1 MAFRY
6 PAAWLDELRSRADI
20 VNLISGYVALKK
32 DGKNYKGLCP
42 FHNEKT
48 ASFFVSDDPARYHCF
63 GCKASGDAIT
73 FVREM
78 EHLDFQESIRF
89 LADRCGLPLPEM
101 EVTAE
106 DERKKTVRER
116 NLAAN
121 LEAAHFFHESL
132 FQPIGAPM
140 LEYFRKRGLSDSVIR
155 KFGLGA
161 DPGWDLLLKHMTSL
175 GYTEDELQLFGLIT
189 VKEAEPASEDSPGRP
204 KRVFDMFHN
213 RAIFPI
219 IDQFGKVLA
228 FGGRVMDNG
237 QPKYLNTS
245 DTPVFNKRNGIYAA
259 NLLKKE
265 RNLDRVI
272 LVEGYMDVVSLTQFG
287 IKGVCATLGT
297 ALTQEQARLMHR
309 FAPKIYLGYDGDGAG
324 QKAILRGLEI
334 METEG
339 IPVRVL
345 DFPEKLDPDEY
356 IRKYGPEKFMALP
369 AISAEAYRMR
379 RMKDSFDMSK
389 EEGRTDYAKAC
400 AKLMTGL
407 EPVEKE
413 NLLKDLMIQTGFS
426 REVLEAQI
434 QTSAPATS
442 TNRDPGMPQPSVTRS
457 APSKLTRVKTDPIT
471 DEGKISQQM
480 LIAYAVS
487 GKLPPGIVDES
498 DFSDDF
504 LAYVWRGLEKGDSI
518 STIFEKCEDQEAVA
532 SVSEEIMKQKRVENT
547 TDDVITMANDCVNRL
562 RRRKLEK
569 RLKEIT
575 NEISTCTPE
584 RKKEIMT
591 ETMTLTARLKQ
602 LKGN

>member
-1 MAFRY
+1 MALRY
-6 PAAWLDELRSRADI
+6 PASWLDELRSRADI
-20 VNLISGYVALKK
+20 INLISGYVALKK

-48 ASFFVSDDPARYHCF
+48 ASFYVSENPARYYCF
-63 GCKASGDAIT
+63 GCKASGDAIS

-106 DERKKTVRER
+106 DERKKTLRER

-121 LEAAHFFHESL
+121 LEAARFFHETL
-132 FQPIGAPM
+132 FQPIGAPT

-161 DPGWDLLLKHMTSL
+161 DPGWDLLLRHMTDL
-175 GYTEDELQLFGLIT
+175 GYTQNELQLFGLIT

-228 FGGRVMDNG
+228 FGGRIMDGG
-237 QPKYLNTS
+237 QPKYINTS

-265 RNLDRVI
+265 RNLDKVI

-287 IKGVCATLGT
+287 VKGVCATLGT
-297 ALTQEQARLMHR
+297 ALTQEQARLMRR
-309 FAPKIYLGYDGDGAG
+309 FAPKVYLGYDGDGAG

-356 IRKYGPEKFMALP
+356 IRKYGPEQFNALP
-369 AISAEAYRMR
+369 AITGEAYRMR
-379 RMKDSFDMSK
+379 RLKDDFDMTK
-389 EEGRTDYAKAC
+389 EEGRTEYAKAC

-413 NLLKDLMIQTGFS
+413 NLIRDLMIQTGFP

-434 QTSAPATS
+434 KSSAPAPSASQTA
-442 TNRDPGMPQPSVTRS
+442 NRPQASVSRS
-457 APSKLTRVKTDPIT
+457 APPKLTRVKADP
-471 DEGKISQQM
+471 DMDHDKLSQQM
-480 LIAYAVS
+480 LIAYAVN
-487 GKLPPGIVDES
+487 GKLPAGIVDES
-498 DFSDDF
+498 DFTDDF
-504 LAYVWRGLEKGDSI
+504 LAYVWRSLEKGDSF
-518 STIFEKCEDQEAVA
+518 STICDTCEDQETVA
-532 SVSEEIMKQKRVENT
+532 SLSAVVMQHMDYT
-547 TDDVITMANDCVNRL
+547 TDEVINMAHECVNKL
-562 RRRKLEK
+562 RQGKLEK

-575 NEISTCTPE
+575 NEINTCTPE
-584 RKKEIMT
+584 RKKEIMA
-591 ETMTLTARLKQ
+591 ETMTIAARLKQ
-602 LKGN
+602 LKGTR